1 MRVYLSNIILK
12 FNLEKSAD
20 FQNKMAVMALLC
32 LYRHRY
38 MVHGGALL
46 HGIDVGS
53 FKVTTTTHKE
63 TDLGH

>member
-1 MRVYLSNIILK
+1 MDL
-12 FNLEKSAD
+12 SAD
-20 FQNKMAVMALLC
+20 FQNKMAAMALLS
-32 LYRHRY
+32 LYRYRY

>member
-53 FKVTTTTHKE
+53 FKVTTTHKE

>member
-53 FKVTTTTHKE
+53 FMVTTTHKE